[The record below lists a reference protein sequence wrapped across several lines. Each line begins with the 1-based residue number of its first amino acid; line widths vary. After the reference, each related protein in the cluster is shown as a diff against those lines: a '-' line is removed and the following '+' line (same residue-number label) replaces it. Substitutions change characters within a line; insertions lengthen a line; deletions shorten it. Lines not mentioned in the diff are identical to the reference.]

1 MCLKTE
7 DDFMPDP
14 VFPPADRSRVVD
26 ALVLAARDAVR
37 RNPFSVGLIL
47 LAVETLLHRRE
58 PTARTHIAPR
68 PTTRKD
74 R

>member
-1 MCLKTE
+1 M
-7 DDFMPDP
+7 D
-14 VFPPADRSRVVD
+14 AVVM
-26 ALVLAARDAVR
+26 AARDAVR

-58 PTARTHIAPR
+58 PTARTDIAPR